1 MAIAQE
7 QEYKIIDFV
16 RWRKFAAVLSTI
28 LILVSIVSLS
38 VNGLKFGLDFTG
50 GTQID
55 VSFSKPADLNK
66 IREVLHREG
75 LENPVVVLF
84 GSESEVLIRSQ
95 GSMQD
100 AALIGLD
107 RELATISPSA
117 ELVEIERAQADR
129 DGFTQVFVISG
140 ASPDQLRQGDFF
152 KEQYFGNVLFDVRGD
167 QTTVALEKASDI
179 AFMGYILDVL
189 AAETDSEVDLRRSEF
204 VGPQVGEELRDE
216 GGLGV
221 IFALLVVMA
230 YVAVRF
236 QYKFSI
242 SAVLGLLHDVI
253 IVLGVFSLFRLDFD
267 LTVLAAVLAVIAYSI
282 NNTIVVFDR
291 IRENFRRLRK
301 STDHEVINI
310 SLTQTLERTLV
321 LSLTTMLVLFALF
334 LFGGKML
341 GGFALALII
350 GITSGTYTS
359 WYICTAVLVGLNVS
373 KEDLIPTVKEGDDA
387 VDSLP

>member
-1 MAIAQE
+1 MI
-7 QEYKIIDFV
+7 
-16 RWRKFAAVLSTI
+16 S
-28 LILVSIVSLS
+28 
-38 VNGLKFGLDFTG
+38 
-50 GTQID
+50 
-55 VSFSKPADLNK
+55 
-66 IREVLHREG
+66 
-75 LENPVVVLF
+75 
-84 GSESEVLIRSQ
+84 
-95 GSMQD
+95 
-100 AALIGLD
+100 LD
-107 RELATISPSA
+107 RVLAGISSTAELA
-117 ELVEIERAQADR
+117 EIERAQADR
-129 DGFTQVFVISG
+129 DGFTQVLVFNGV
-140 ASPDQLRQGDFF
+140 APDQLRQSGFF
-152 KEQYFGNVLFDVRGD
+152 NTQYFGTTIFDRRGE
-167 QTTVALEKASDI
+167 QTTVSVERASDI
-179 AFMGYILDVL
+179 AYMGYLLDVL
-189 AAETDSEVDLRRSEF
+189 SKETDSAVDLRRSEF

-242 SAVLGLLHDVI
+242 AAVVGLLHDVI
-253 IVLGVFSLFRLDFD
+253 IVLGMFSLFHLDFD

-301 STDHEVINI
+301 STEAEVINI
-310 SLTQTLERTLV
+310 SLTQTFERTLV

-334 LFGGKML
+334 FFGGEML

-359 WYICTAVLVGLNVS
+359 WYICTAVIVGLKVS
-373 KEDLIPTVKEGDDA
+373 KEDLIPATKEGDEA

>member
-1 MAIAQE
+1 MATVQQQE
-7 QEYKIIDFV
+7 PKIIDFV
-16 RWRKFAAVLSTI
+16 RWRNFAAVLSTI
-28 LILVSIVSLS
+28 MVLASIISLS

-55 VSFSKPADLNK
+55 VSFDKPADLNK

-84 GSESEVLIRSQ
+84 GSETEVLIRSQ

-100 AALIGLD
+100 AAMISLD
-107 RELATISPSA
+107 RVLAGISSTAELA
-117 ELVEIERAQADR
+117 EIERAQADR
-129 DGFTQVFVISG
+129 DGFTQVLVFNGV
-140 ASPDQLRQGDFF
+140 APDQLRQSGFF
-152 KEQYFGNVLFDVRGD
+152 NTQYFGTTIFDRRGE
-167 QTTVALEKASDI
+167 QTTVSVERASDI
-179 AFMGYILDVL
+179 AYMGYLLDVL
-189 AAETDSEVDLRRSEF
+189 SKETDSAVDLRRSEF

-242 SAVLGLLHDVI
+242 AAVVGLLHDVI
-253 IVLGVFSLFRLDFD
+253 IVLGMFSLFHLDFD

-301 STDHEVINI
+301 STEAEVINI
-310 SLTQTLERTLV
+310 SLTQTFERTLV

-334 LFGGKML
+334 FFGGEML

-359 WYICTAVLVGLNVS
+359 WYICTAVIVGLKVS
-373 KEDLIPTVKEGDDA
+373 KEDLIPATKEGDEA

>member
-1 MAIAQE
+1 MAMVQE
-7 QEYKIIDFV
+7 QEPKIIDFV
-16 RWRKFAAVLSTI
+16 RWRKPAAVLSI
-28 LILVSIVSLS
+28 LLVLTSITSLAI
-38 VNGLKFGLDFTG
+38 NGLKFGLDFTG

-55 VSFSKPADLNK
+55 VSFDKPADVIK

-75 LENPVVVLF
+75 VENPVVVLF
-84 GSESEVLIRSQ
+84 GSDTEVLIRSQ

-100 AALIGLD
+100 AAFVNLGRVLTSI
-107 RELATISPSA
+107 APSA
-117 ELVEIERAQADR
+117 ALADTERAQADR
-129 DGFTQVFVISG
+129 DGFSQVLVFDGVT
-140 ASPDQLRQGDFF
+140 PDQLRDTHFF
-152 KEQYFGNVLFDVRGD
+152 NQQYFGNVLFDRRGE
-167 QTTVALEKASDI
+167 QTTVAVEKSADV
-179 AFMGYILDVL
+179 AFMGYLLEVL
-189 AAETDSEVDLRRSEF
+189 SQETDSAVELRRSEF

-230 YVAVRF
+230 YVAMRF

-242 SAVLGLLHDVI
+242 AAVLGLLHDVV
-253 IVLGVFSLFRLDFD
+253 IVLGIFSIFRLEFD

-301 STDHEVINI
+301 SNDVEVINI
-310 SLTQTLERTLV
+310 SLTQTLERTIV

-334 LFGGKML
+334 FFGGEML
-341 GGFALALII
+341 AGFALALII

-359 WYICTAVLVGLNVS
+359 WYICTAVLVGLNLT
-373 KEDLIPTVKEGDDA
+373 KEDLIPVVKEGDEA
-387 VDSLP
+387 IDSLP

>member
-7 QEYKIIDFV
+7 QEYKVIDFV
-16 RWRKFAAVLSTI
+16 RWRKLAAVLST
-28 LILVSIVSLS
+28 LMVLASIASLAI
-38 VNGLKFGLDFTG
+38 NGLKLGLDFTG

-55 VSFSKPADLNK
+55 VSFSKPADLNT
-66 IREVLHREG
+66 IRDVLHREG

-84 GSESEVLIRSQ
+84 GSETEVLIRSQ
-95 GSMQD
+95 GSMQE
-100 AALIGLD
+100 AALIALD
-107 RELATISPSA
+107 RELTAINPAA
-117 ELVEIERAQADR
+117 EVVDIERAQADR
-129 DGFTQVFVISG
+129 DGFTQVLVIRG
-140 ASPDQLRQGDFF
+140 ATPEQVQQRDFF
-152 KEQYFGNVLFDVRGD
+152 QAQYFGNVVFDVRNGD
-167 QTTVALEKASDI
+167 TIVSLEKSADV
-179 AFMGYILDVL
+179 AFMGYLLDVL
-189 AAETDSEVDLRRSEF
+189 ARETDSVVDLRRSEF

-216 GGLGV
+216 GGLG
-221 IFALLVVMA
+221 ILFALLVVMA

-236 QYKFSI
+236 QYKFSV

-253 IVLGVFSLFRLDFD
+253 IVLGVFSIFQLDFD
-267 LTVLAAVLAVIAYSI
+267 LTVLAAILAIIAYSI

-321 LSLTTMLVLFALF
+321 LSLTTMLVLFALLF
-334 LFGGKML
+334 FGGEML
-341 GGFALALII
+341 AGFALALII

-359 WYICTAVLVGLNVS
+359 WCICTAVLVAFNVS
-373 KEDLIPTVKEGDDA
+373 KEDLLPTVKEGDEA